1 MNIDSLGEG
10 KVEMLF
16 DNDLIKDPSD
26 LYKLSYENLI
36 GLEKVI
42 DDDDGKTKKIS
53 FQEKTV
59 QNILKGIR
67 ESLETP
73 FERVL
78 YAIGIRYVGET
89 VAKKL
94 AFHFKS
100 IEAIEKASYDDLVK
114 ADEIGDKIAE
124 SIIDFFRDK
133 TNESIIERL
142 KGAGL
147 QMEIAADSIP
157 EKKSDRFEGLSFVVS
172 GTFSKFSRDELKNLI
187 EQHGGKNVSG
197 VSAKT
202 SFLLAGEKAG
212 DSKMEKALKLNVKVI
227 SEDDFVKMVEDK

>member
-1 MNIDSLGEG
+1 MNG
-10 KVEMLF
+10 
-16 DNDLIKDPSD
+16 IK
-26 LYKLSYENLI
+26 
-36 GLEKVI
+36 
-42 DDDDGKTKKIS
+42 
-53 FQEKTV
+53 
-59 QNILKGIR
+59 
-67 ESLETP
+67 ESLSIP

-94 AFHFKS
+94 AFYFKTMDE
-100 IEAIEKASYDDLVK
+100 IKKASYEELIK

-124 SIIDFFRDK
+124 TIIDFFKAK

-142 KGAGL
+142 KSAGL